1 MRLQGRVAI
10 VTGGGGGMGRGICS
24 CLLREGAD
32 LVISDLD
39 LNAAE
44 RVAEEGR
51 KGGGRGLSVKSDVTS
66 EADCRALIDRA
77 LEEFGRIDI
86 LVNNA
91 GHFGEFLGL
100 SFTDQTER
108 AWDDNYAVN
117 VKGPFYLCK
126 AVAPHMKER
135 KYGKIINI
143 SSVAA
148 KRDPIFVAA
157 YGAAKN
163 SVLTLTR
170 VVAKDLGPHNVNVNA
185 ICPGFVWTNF
195 WERLGPQL
203 AEADPTLRRS
213 RREGRVR
220 PLGDRQH
227 PARTRAIAGG
237 HRQPGR
243 LSVVGGIA
251 QHHRPVHL
259 RGRRHRHGL
268 TDPAGP
274 SHSHSRHPH

>member
-24 CLLREGAD
+24 CLAREGAD

-86 LVNNA
+86 LFNNA

-203 AEADPTLRRS
+203 AEADPSYAGLDARGVFDRLVTAS
-213 RREGRVR
+213 T
-220 PLGDRQH
+220 PLGREQSPED
-227 PARTRAIAGG
+227 IGNLVVF
-237 HRQPGR
+237 
-243 LSVVGGIA
+243 LSSEESRNITGQSICVDGGIA
-251 QHHRPVHL
+251 M
-259 RGRRHRHGL
+259 G
-268 TDPAGP
+268 
-274 SHSHSRHPH
+274 